1 MKACT
6 DVTNDMLP
14 NRVAVKE
21 HGEVSFE
28 KARELADR
36 TVRDRLSAP
45 MLMAWFDRKTGAFSP
60 QVECCSEEKPGW
72 VVYAESRGGSLT
84 VDVNDGAYY
93 FVYRDFDEPESTL

>member
-21 HGEVSFE
+21 QGEPSLE

-36 TVRDRLSAP
+36 TVRDHLNAP
-45 MLMAWFDRKTGAFSP
+45 MLMAWFDRNTGAFSP

-72 VVYAESRGGSLT
+72 VVYAESRGGNLT

-93 FVYRDFDEPESTL
+93 FIYRESI